1 MRGKVKKFFE
11 DFEKAFLNLKNA
23 VEMARDDLDVDGTIK
38 RFEICYELSWKL
50 MKEYL
55 ADVGVIVKNPRNT
68 FKEAF
73 SNDLIED
80 IETWMQIIED
90 RNLLVHT
97 YTIEESR
104 EVFNRIK
111 GKYIIELEKFYLA
124 MQKRIQQEDI

>member
-1 MRGKVKKFFE
+1 MRGKVRKFFE

-73 SNDLIED
+73 NNDLIED
-80 IETWMQIIED
+80 VETWMQIIED

-97 YTIEESR
+97 YTLEESR